1 VHAQQ
6 KNRRNGTFSGFQQPN
21 RVFAYFNGRPMNVF
35 RLILGTILLG
45 LLTACGVA
53 GLAYNNAPTVV
64 SYYVDDWFD
73 LTPEQSAWLKPR
85 VTKLVD
91 WHRQNELPTYRN
103 LLVDMQSRVAQ
114 NQNTLND
121 VSKLYSASRQAVD
134 RVTLEAMPDMVAFL
148 QQIEPPQIAFIEKKF
163 AADNRKLANDMKQ
176 PEEAR
181 RAKRVERFT
190 ERFEGWMGKLSE
202 AQIALIKERIAP
214 LPFSEELRLDDRKR
228 WQREFISLLRSK
240 ADIFTIER
248 ELRTLMLTPEVRRAP
263 AYQAMWQA
271 QQDVV
276 MKLTLELVNMA
287 TTKQRQAIQKKLSGY
302 AEDVGGLLK
311 A

>member
-1 VHAQQ
+1 
-6 KNRRNGTFSGFQQPN
+6 
-21 RVFAYFNGRPMNVF
+21 MNIF
-35 RLILGTILLG
+35 RLLLGTILLG

-73 LTPEQSAWLKPR
+73 LTAEQSAWLKPR

-103 LLVDMQSRVAQ
+103 LLADVQSRVAQ

-121 VSKLYSASRQAVD
+121 VAKLYSISRQAVD
-134 RVTLEAMPDMVAFL
+134 RVTIQAMPDMVAFL
-148 QQIEPPQIAFIEKKF
+148 QKIEPSQIAFIEKKF
-163 AADNRKLANDMKQ
+163 AAENQKLAKDIKQ
-176 PEEAR
+176 PETER
-181 RAKRVERFT
+181 RAKRLERFT
-190 ERFEGWMGKLSE
+190 ERFEGWMGTLSE

-214 LPFSEELRLDDRKR
+214 LPFTEELRLDDRKR
-228 WQREFISLLRSK
+228 WQREFISLLSSK
-240 ADIFTIER
+240 ADATTMER

-271 QQDVV
+271 QQDEV

-287 TTKQRQAIQKKLSGY
+287 TPKQRQAVQKKLSGY
-302 AEDVGGLLK
+302 VEDVSGLLK